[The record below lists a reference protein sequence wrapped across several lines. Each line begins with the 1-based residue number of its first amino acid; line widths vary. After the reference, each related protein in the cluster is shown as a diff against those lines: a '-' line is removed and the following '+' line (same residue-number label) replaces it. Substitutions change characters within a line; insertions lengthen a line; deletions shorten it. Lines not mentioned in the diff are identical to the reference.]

1 VANSEFQTE
10 ENTIDHYRCSEL
22 DFDLPRQPA
31 NALTMLPGPALFSY
45 KLIHQAAVI
54 PLIRV
59 PAAVRQDIRWRGSQ
73 SGGAA
78 ANAETWSLA
87 IIYRPPSSSLIA

>member
-1 VANSEFQTE
+1 MANSEFQTE
-10 ENTIDHYRCSEL
+10 EHTIDHYRCSEL

-73 SGGAA
+73 CRDMVAGDHLPTSVLQSD
-78 ANAETWSLA
+78 SLS
-87 IIYRPPSSSLIA
+87 YQTC